1 MIKKI
6 FSDIRFYLLI
16 LCLIPFILAGG
27 RVREHYD
34 HQIIEVLEQSEE
46 SEKTIEVSKIV
57 LRAQNLSLYGTVKE
71 VYSYSEFTAGLIK
84 GTLFFDYY
92 FDNGSVD
99 SDQVDI
105 EDFYEH
111 RMPGVGS
118 TRKRKVFIK
127 GKYKIRSGEI
137 IEKDSSKKLSVGDFT
152 DEDFNYQYEWLSFS
166 RNLDP
171 INTKAYFSKKTSNGK
186 VTRYNEVPYN
196 IKMIP

>member
-92 FDNGSVD
+92 FDDGSVD

-105 EDFYEH
+105 E
-111 RMPGVGS
+111 
-118 TRKRKVFIK
+118 

>member
-1 MIKKI
+1 M
-6 FSDIRFYLLI
+6 I

-92 FDNGSVD
+92 FDDGSVD
-99 SDQVDI
+99 LDQVDI

-111 RMPGVGS
+111 RMP
-118 TRKRKVFIK
+118 VFIK

-152 DEDFNYQYEWLSFS
+152 DEDFNYQYEWLSFA